1 MGAHNVPI
9 LYFLGA
15 YSMNSQDIRGSIN
28 SLLEGIQFLIDK
40 AVNKASFDKTY
51 RGYISEVNG
60 DTYTVV
66 IENMAYSETR
76 TINASTKLSVGDVV
90 LVLFPRNSSSN
101 RIILR

>member
-1 MGAHNVPI
+1 MD
-9 LYFLGA
+9 
-15 YSMNSQDIRGSIN
+15 SQDIRSSIN
-28 SLLEGIQFLIDK
+28 SLLGGIQFLIDK

-51 RGYISEVNG
+51 RGYISEVSG

-76 TINASTKLSVGDVV
+76 TINADTKLSVGDVV